1 MLFPQSPFRRLAGQL
16 CLNCCLLDRLA
27 RQWFAAV
34 GKRAIVHSKVLPPP
48 EPPPAS
54 RHMLDPDRN
63 LLALGIRQPW
73 AELILRGIKTLEIRT
88 VPTTV
93 RGIIYIYASKNLSD
107 LPAAEI
113 AVAEH
118 GLHLPEL
125 PTNRIIGTVQITGCR
140 PCTAAD
146 AAAALVPW
154 EVLSGKQAWELT
166 SPVRLA
172 EPLAPRFRPY
182 GIWFY
187 PFRRRSQG

>member
-1 MLFPQSPFRRLAGQL
+1 
-16 CLNCCLLDRLA
+16 
-27 RQWFAAV
+27 
-34 GKRAIVHSKVLPPP
+34 
-48 EPPPAS
+48 
-54 RHMLDPDRN
+54 MLDPDRN

-93 RGIIYIYASKNLSD
+93 RGTIYIYASKNLSD

-118 GLHLPEL
+118 RLELPQL
-125 PTNRIIGTVQITGCR
+125 PTNKIVGTVQIIGCR
-140 PCTAAD
+140 PCTPAD
-146 AAAALVPW
+146 AHASLVPW
-154 EVLSGKQAWELT
+154 DVLEGNQAWELAR
-166 SPVRLA
+166 PERLA

-187 PFRRRSQG
+187 PFRRRSQS